1 MVSNDLKA
9 MLKYY
14 MVFIA
19 MSFIPIVIVTIF
31 IYGKVSEP
39 VLWVITFSVMLLF
52 ILIGMLYRPKY
63 NKKKQ
68 EKEKNNIDPF
78 K

>member
-31 IYGKVSEP
+31 IYGKVGEP